1 MSFLRVDSLTKRFGG
16 ITAVNG
22 VSFSIEKNE
31 IVGLIGPNGAGK
43 STLVQMLMRTTK
55 PDSGRIYFCEE
66 NITHLNNWQAVHRG
80 IAGSF
85 QCTRPFRRL
94 PVIANVMVP
103 CTVAPSAKQ
112 GARANPKIEAFE
124 IMKQVGIAHLAM
136 TPAAKLSQGDLKR
149 LELARVLATRP
160 KLMILDEP
168 FGGLNTSEIELL
180 SKLITDL
187 RSGKSSNSQHSG
199 SGELSM
205 IIIEH
210 KLSELMKIVD
220 RVIVLCFGEI
230 LATGTPLEITQ
241 NEKVIE
247 AYIGK
252 EGI

>member
-1 MSFLRVDSLTKRFGG
+1 MSFLEVKGLTKRFGG
-16 ITAVNG
+16 ITAVNN
-22 VSFSIEKNE
+22 VSFQVNRNE

-43 STLVQMLMRTTK
+43 STLVQMLMRVTK
-55 PDSGRIYFCEE
+55 PDGRQIYFRDED
-66 NITHLNNWQAVHRG
+66 ITRLNNWQAVRKG

-103 CTVAPSAKQ
+103 CTVSRAKRSAQVK
-112 GARANPKIEAFE
+112 PEIEAIE
-124 IMKQVGIAHLAM
+124 IMKRVGIAHLAK

-149 LELARVLATRP
+149 LEIARALATCP
-160 KLMILDEP
+160 DLMILDEP
-168 FGGLNTSEIELL
+168 FGGLNPNEIEML
-180 SKLITDL
+180 SQLIKDL
-187 RSGKSSNSQHSG
+187 RAGGCSEH
-199 SGELSM
+199 GEGLS
-205 IIIEH
+205 IVIIEH

-230 LATGTPLEITQ
+230 LAEGTPAQVTQ

>member
-1 MSFLRVDSLTKRFGG
+1 MSFLEVKGLTKRFGG
-16 ITAVNG
+16 ITAVNN
-22 VSFSIEKNE
+22 VSFQVNHNE

-43 STLVQMLMRTTK
+43 STLVQMLMRVTK
-55 PDSGRIYFCEE
+55 PDGGHIYFRDED
-66 NITHLNNWQAVHRG
+66 ITRLNNWQAVRKG

-103 CTVAPSAKQ
+103 CTVSRAAKSGPQ
-112 GARANPKIEAFE
+112 VKPEIQAIE
-124 IMKQVGIAHLAM
+124 IMKRVGIAHLAK

-149 LELARVLATRP
+149 LEIARALATCP
-160 KLMILDEP
+160 DLMILDEP
-168 FGGLNTSEIELL
+168 FGGLNPNEIELL
-180 SKLITDL
+180 SALIKDL
-187 RSGKSSNSQHSG
+187 RTGGCSDHQEG
-199 SGELSM
+199 LSI

-220 RVIVLCFGEI
+220 RVVVLYFGEI
-230 LATGTPLEITQ
+230 LAEGTPAEVTQ

>member
-1 MSFLRVDSLTKRFGG
+1 
-16 ITAVNG
+16 
-22 VSFSIEKNE
+22 
-31 IVGLIGPNGAGK
+31 
-43 STLVQMLMRTTK
+43 MLMRVTK
-55 PDSGRIYFCEE
+55 PDSGHIYFRDEE
-66 NITHLNNWQAVHRG
+66 ITRLNNWQAVGRG

-103 CTVAPSAKQ
+103 CIVS
-112 GARANPKIEAFE
+112 RASKRGGQPKPEIQAMK
-124 IMKQVGIAHLAM
+124 IMKRVGIEHLAK

-149 LELARVLATRP
+149 LEIARALATSP
-160 KLMILDEP
+160 DLMILDEP
-168 FGGLNTSEIELL
+168 FGGLNPNEIELL
-180 SKLITDL
+180 SGLIKDL
-187 RSGKSSNSQHSG
+187 RAGGRSDPLLNNEG
-199 SGELSM
+199 LSI

-220 RVIVLCFGEI
+220 RVIVLCFGAV
-230 LATGTPLEITQ
+230 LAEGTPAEVTQ

>member
-1 MSFLRVDSLTKRFGG
+1 MSFLEVKGLTKRFGG
-16 ITAVNG
+16 ITAVNN
-22 VSFSIEKNE
+22 VSFQVNCNE

-43 STLVQMLMRTTK
+43 STLVQMLMRVTK
-55 PDSGRIYFCEE
+55 PDAGHIYFRDEE
-66 NITHLNNWQAVHRG
+66 ITRLNNWQAVRRG

-103 CTVAPSAKQ
+103 CTVTRAKR
-112 GARANPKIEAFE
+112 GAKVKPEVEAIE
-124 IMKQVGIAHLAM
+124 IMKRIGIAHLAK
-136 TPAAKLSQGDLKR
+136 TPASKLSQGDLKR
-149 LELARVLATRP
+149 LEIARALATCP
-160 KLMILDEP
+160 DLMILDEP
-168 FGGLNTSEIELL
+168 FGGLNPNEIELL
-180 SKLITDL
+180 SALIKDL
-187 RSGKSSNSQHSG
+187 RAGGCTEHNEG
-199 SGELSM
+199 LSI

-230 LATGTPLEITQ
+230 LAEGTPAQVTQ

>member
-1 MSFLRVDSLTKRFGG
+1 VSFLEVKGLTKHFGG
-16 ITAVNG
+16 IKAVND
-22 VSFSIEKNE
+22 VSFKVNRNE

-43 STLVQMLMRTTK
+43 STLVQMLMRATN
-55 PDSGRIYFCEE
+55 PDKGQIYFRDEE
-66 NITHLNNWQAVHRG
+66 ITRMNNWQAVRKG

-103 CTVAPSAKQ
+103 CTVSRAKIAAPVK
-112 GARANPKIEAFE
+112 PEIEAME
-124 IMKQVGIAHLAM
+124 IMKRVGIAHLAM

-149 LELARVLATRP
+149 LEIARVLATCP
-160 KLMILDEP
+160 DLMILDEP
-168 FGGLNTSEIELL
+168 FGGLNPKEIALL
-180 SKLITDL
+180 STLITDL
-187 RSGKSSNSQHSG
+187 RSGGCSDHNEG
-199 SGELSM
+199 LSI

-220 RVIVLCFGEI
+220 RVVVLCFGEI
-230 LATGTPLEITQ
+230 LAEGTPAEVTQ

>member
-1 MSFLRVDSLTKRFGG
+1 MSFLEVKDLTKSFGG
-16 ITAVNG
+16 ITAVDN
-22 VSFSIEKNE
+22 VSFQVNRNE

-43 STLVQMLMRTTK
+43 STLVQMLMRVTK
-55 PDSGRIYFCEE
+55 PDSGHIYFQDKE
-66 NITHLNNWQAVHRG
+66 ITRLNNWQAVGRG

-103 CTVAPSAKQ
+103 CTVVRSSKRGGQVKPEIQAM
-112 GARANPKIEAFE
+112 E
-124 IMKQVGIAHLAM
+124 IMKRVGIAHLAK

-149 LELARVLATRP
+149 LEIARALGTCP
-160 KLMILDEP
+160 DLMILDEP
-168 FGGLNTSEIELL
+168 FGGLNPNEIELL
-180 SKLITDL
+180 SELIKDL
-187 RSGKSSNSQHSG
+187 RAGGRSDPLLNSEG
-199 SGELSM
+199 LSM

-220 RVIVLCFGEI
+220 RVIVLCFGQV
-230 LATGTPLEITQ
+230 LAEGTPAEVTQ

>member
-1 MSFLRVDSLTKRFGG
+1 MSFLEVKGLTKHFGG
-16 ITAVNG
+16 ITAVDN
-22 VSFSIEKNE
+22 VSFQVHPNE

-43 STLVQMLMRTTK
+43 STLVQMLMRVTK
-55 PDSGRIYFCEE
+55 PDSGHIYFRDEE
-66 NITHLNNWQAVHRG
+66 ITRLNNWQAVGRG

-103 CTVAPSAKQ
+103 CTVS
-112 GARANPKIEAFE
+112 RASKRGGQLKPENQAME
-124 IMKQVGIAHLAM
+124 IMKRVGIEHLAK

-149 LELARVLATRP
+149 LEIARALATCP
-160 KLMILDEP
+160 DLMILDEP
-168 FGGLNTSEIELL
+168 FGGLNPNEVELL
-180 SKLITDL
+180 SGLIKDL
-187 RSGKSSNSQHSG
+187 RAGGCSDPLLNNEG
-199 SGELSM
+199 LSI

-220 RVIVLCFGEI
+220 RVIVLCFGEV
-230 LATGTPLEITQ
+230 LAEGTPAEVTQ

>member
-1 MSFLRVDSLTKRFGG
+1 MGFLEVKGLTKHFGG
-16 ITAVNG
+16 ITAVNN
-22 VSFSIEKNE
+22 VSFQVNRNE

-43 STLVQMLMRTTK
+43 STLVQMLMRALK
-55 PDSGRIYFCEE
+55 PDAGHIVFRDED
-66 NITHLNNWQAVHRG
+66 ITSLNNWQAVRRG

-103 CTVAPSAKQ
+103 CTVTHSSKRKTQASPEKA
-112 GARANPKIEAFE
+112 AIEV
-124 IMKQVGIAHLAM
+124 MRRVGIAHLAK

-149 LELARVLATRP
+149 LEIARALATGP
-160 KLMILDEP
+160 DLMILDEP
-168 FGGLNTSEIELL
+168 FGGLNPPEIEEL
-180 SKLITDL
+180 SRLIKDL
-187 RSGKSSNSQHSG
+187 RTG
-199 SGELSM
+199 SCSTAADHQEGLSI

-230 LATGTPLEITQ
+230 LAEGSPTEVTK

>member
-1 MSFLRVDSLTKRFGG
+1 MSFLEVKGLTKRFGG
-16 ITAVNG
+16 ITAVND
-22 VSFSIEKNE
+22 VSFQINRNE

-43 STLVQMLMRTTK
+43 STLVQMLMRVTK
-55 PDSGRIYFCEE
+55 PDKGQIYFRGED
-66 NITHLNNWQAVHRG
+66 ITRLNNWQAVRKG

-103 CTVAPSAKQ
+103 CTVSRGIKT
-112 GARANPKIEAFE
+112 GARMKPEIEA
-124 IMKQVGIAHLAM
+124 ISVMQRVGIAHLAK

-149 LELARVLATRP
+149 LEIARALATCP
-160 KLMILDEP
+160 ELMILDEP
-168 FGGLNTSEIELL
+168 FGGLNPGEIDLL
-180 SKLITDL
+180 SGLIKDL
-187 RSGKSSNSQHSG
+187 RACGCSDPSQKQEG
-199 SGELSM
+199 LSI

-230 LATGTPLEITQ
+230 LAEGTPAEVTK

>member
-1 MSFLRVDSLTKRFGG
+1 MSFLQVKGLTKRFGG
-16 ITAVNG
+16 ITAVND
-22 VSFSIEKNE
+22 VSFSVRRNE

-43 STLVQMLMRTTK
+43 STLVQMLMRAQN
-55 PDSGRIYFCEE
+55 PDSGKIYFHGED
-66 NITHLNNWQAVHRG
+66 ITRLNNWQAVHRG

-103 CTVAPSAKQ
+103 CTVRRTGKKEVKTSTQIQA
-112 GARANPKIEAFE
+112 IE
-124 IMKQVGIAHLAM
+124 IMKKVGIPHLAK
-136 TPAAKLSQGDLKR
+136 TLAAKLSQGDLKR
-149 LELARVLATRP
+149 LEIARALATCPDVR
-160 KLMILDEP
+160 ILDEP
-168 FGGLNTSEIELL
+168 FGGLNPGEIEML
-180 SKLITDL
+180 SQLIKDL
-187 RSGKSSNSQHSG
+187 RAGGCSDSPLG
-199 SGELSM
+199 SGGLSM

-220 RVIVLCFGEI
+220 RVVVLCFGEI
-230 LATGTPLEITQ
+230 IAEGTPAEVTQ